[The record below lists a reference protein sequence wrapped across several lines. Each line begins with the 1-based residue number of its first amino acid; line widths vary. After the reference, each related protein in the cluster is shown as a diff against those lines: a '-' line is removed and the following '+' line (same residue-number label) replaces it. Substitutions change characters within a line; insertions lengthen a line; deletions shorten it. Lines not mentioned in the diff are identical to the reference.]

1 MMLFMFG
8 DKRAQNARNRSKA
21 KALVDEY
28 GDRAEA
34 YVREKIAA
42 TTWQIRDH
50 AHWQRIE
57 THVKA
62 LLRR

>member
-1 MMLFMFG
+1 MLIMFSQR
-8 DKRAQNARNRSKA
+8 RAQQARNREKA
-21 KALVDEY
+21 KALVDEH
-28 GDRAEA
+28 GDRAES

-50 AHWQRIE
+50 AHWLRIE
-57 THVKA
+57 AHVKA

>member
-1 MMLFMFG
+1 MMLFLFG

-21 KALVDEY
+21 KALVDQY
-28 GDRAEA
+28 GDRADV
-34 YVREKIAA
+34 YVREKVAA

-57 THVKA
+57 KHVKA